1 MLRIKVVFDKVLNVE
16 ASLGGGK
23 FFIAFS
29 AALIIGCNAA
39 AAESLWDGEFL
50 RPGVHA
56 DFNEVRFGV
65 MAYDRG
71 LFSNDVFSGVVV
83 NGEMVFAAPEA
94 LKPFGAPRPYLGFD
108 ATIADDPVHFV
119 YGGLNWDF
127 RLTDKFYLSGSV
139 GGAINS
145 AENLKNPTAYKALG
159 CRLSFHLG
167 AAIGYDVTENFT
179 IQAYTDH
186 FSNGNICDPNNGAE
200 ASGVRIGYRF

>member
-1 MLRIKVVFDKVLNVE
+1 MFNYVLISEGAV
-16 ASLGGGK
+16 GGK
-23 FFIAFS
+23 LLIACG
-29 AALIIGCNAA
+29 AALIIISDTA
-39 AAESLWDGEFL
+39 AAESWWDKDFL
-50 RPGVHA
+50 RPGIHA

-71 LFSNDVFSGVVV
+71 LFSNDIYSGVVI

-94 LKPFGAPRPYLGFD
+94 LRPFGAPRPYLGFD
-108 ATIADDPVHFV
+108 VAIADDPVHFV

-127 RLTDKFYLSGSV
+127 RLTDKLYLSGSV

-145 AENLKNPTAYKALG
+145 AMNLENPTTYKALG

-167 AAIGYDVTENFT
+167 AAIGFDVTEKLT
-179 IQAYTDH
+179 VQAYTDH
-186 FSNGNICDPNNGAE
+186 FSNGYICEPNNGAE